1 VRILVVFVT
10 DFIGFVVFFSGLG
23 VEDVGSTD
31 TIAAGLVMSFK
42 RTFGD
47 RLVTGRC
54 GTQITCTT
62 LAKNMLKS
70 SQ

>member
-1 VRILVVFVT
+1 VRVLVVFVT

-47 RLVTGRC
+47 RLVTGRWGYFTP
-54 GTQITCTT
+54 GTTP
-62 LAKNMLKS
+62 MVLKLS
-70 SQ
+70 ICQ